1 MIIDNNK
8 IKQLQQH
15 MWYKVLTPLPRKT
28 DYSILEKKLNNN
40 DYANNNNTK
49 IWLCL
54 MTSIDDIGSY
64 CRNLEDLSIINARA
78 SLTKSLQS
86 TKPFHKLKL
95 GNSEED
101 RYF

>member
-1 MIIDNNK
+1 
-8 IKQLQQH
+8 
-15 MWYKVLTPLPRKT
+15 
-28 DYSILEKKLNNN
+28 
-40 DYANNNNTK
+40 
-49 IWLCL
+49 

-78 SLTKSLQS
+78 SLTKSLQA

-95 GNSEED
+95 GNSNED